1 MQISSLITPIF
12 FFLLLIVCNL
22 TNGGTEAAASTSS
35 SKKGGTIASGKSC
48 IKTVPSQQ
56 DTASRDQS
64 SSVGNSEQQE
74 LPDMD

>member
-22 TNGGTEAAASTSS
+22 TNGGTGAAENS